1 MFAYNRNN
9 VIWCWYNGEN
19 KHLVIHKYNVYRS
32 PNVGLFVRTNDQT
45 LLLPFGFAES
55 KTKKLKEYLA
65 VENIIHASVAGTR
78 LIGPMTVM
86 NNNGILLPST
96 VSDEEIRILKKTGLN
111 VERLKSKFTAVGN
124 LISAN
129 DKGAIVSSLFKGE
142 VDQHINDILGVPFQ
156 TMSIGGFVQVG
167 SMVVAT
173 NAGAIVHPK
182 ANDAEIHR
190 ISEILQV
197 VAEPATVNGG
207 SPFLSSGIIANF
219 SSVIVGNLTTGPE
232 LIMISRALKV

>member
-1 MFAYNRNN
+1 
-9 VIWCWYNGEN
+9 
-19 KHLVIHKYNVYRS
+19 
-32 PNVGLFVRTNDQT
+32 VGLFLRTNNDT
-45 LLLPFGFAES
+45 LLLPFGFAET
-55 KTKKLKEYLA
+55 KAKKLKEYLD
-65 VENIIHASVAGTR
+65 VEKIIHVSIAGTR

-96 VSDEEIRILKKTGLN
+96 VSDDEIRILKQTGLN
-111 VERLKSKFTAVGN
+111 VDRLKSKFTAIGN

-129 DKGAIVSSLFKGE
+129 DKGAVVSNLFRGE
-142 VDQHINDILGVPFQ
+142 AEQNIKDILGVPLQ
-156 TMSIGGFVQVG
+156 TFSIGGYVQVG
-167 SMVVAT
+167 SMIVAT
-173 NAGAIVHPK
+173 NAGAIVHPI
-182 ANDAEIHR
+182 ANDSEISR

-197 VAEPATVNGG
+197 EAEPATVNGG

>member
-1 MFAYNRNN
+1 
-9 VIWCWYNGEN
+9 
-19 KHLVIHKYNVYRS
+19 
-32 PNVGLFVRTNDQT
+32 VGLFTRTNDNT
-45 LLLPFGFAES
+45 LLLPFGFAET
-55 KTKKLKEYLA
+55 KTNKLKEYLD
-65 VENIIHASVAGTR
+65 VEKIFHVSVAGTR
-78 LIGPMTVM
+78 LMGPMTVM

-96 VSDEEIRILKKTGLN
+96 VSDEEIQILKQTGLN
-111 VERLKSKFTAVGN
+111 VERLKSKFTAIGN

-129 DKGAIVSSLFKGE
+129 DKGAIVSNLFKGE
-142 VDQHINDILGVPFQ
+142 VNQDIKDTLGVPIQ
-156 TMSIGGFVQVG
+156 TMSIGGFIQVG

-182 ANDAEIHR
+182 ANDAEISR

-197 VAEPATVNGG
+197 EAEPATVNGG
-207 SPFLSSGIIANF
+207 SPYLSSGIIANF

>member
-1 MFAYNRNN
+1 M
-9 VIWCWYNGEN
+9 
-19 KHLVIHKYNVYRS
+19 
-32 PNVGLFVRTNDQT
+32 GLFTRTNDNT
-45 LLLPFGFAES
+45 LLLPFGFAET
-55 KTKKLKEYLA
+55 KTNKLKEYLD
-65 VENIIHASVAGTR
+65 VEKIIHVSVAGTR
-78 LIGPMTVM
+78 LMGPMTVM

-96 VSDEEIRILKKTGLN
+96 VSDEEIQILKQTGLN
-111 VERLKSKFTAVGN
+111 VERLKSKFTAIGN

-129 DKGAIVSSLFKGE
+129 DKGAIVSNLFKGE
-142 VDQHINDILGVPFQ
+142 VNQDIKDTLGVPIQ
-156 TMSIGGFVQVG
+156 TMSIGGFIQVG

-182 ANDAEIHR
+182 ANDAEISR

-197 VAEPATVNGG
+197 EAEPATVNGG
-207 SPFLSSGIIANF
+207 SPYLSSGIIANF

>member
-1 MFAYNRNN
+1 M
-9 VIWCWYNGEN
+9 
-19 KHLVIHKYNVYRS
+19 
-32 PNVGLFVRTNDQT
+32 GLFTRTNDNT
-45 LLLPFGFAES
+45 LLLPFGFADT
-55 KTKKLKEYLA
+55 KTKKLKEYMD
-65 VENIIHASVAGTR
+65 VEKIIHVSVAGTR
-78 LIGPMTVM
+78 LMGPMTVM

-96 VSDEEIRILKKTGLN
+96 VSDEEIQILKQTGLN
-111 VERLKSKFTAVGN
+111 VERLKSKFTAIGN

-142 VDQHINDILGVPFQ
+142 VDQDIRDTLGVPLE

-173 NAGAIVHPK
+173 DAGAIVHPK
-182 ANDAEIHR
+182 ANDAEISR

-197 VAEPATVNGG
+197 EAEPATVNGG

>member
-1 MFAYNRNN
+1 M
-9 VIWCWYNGEN
+9 
-19 KHLVIHKYNVYRS
+19 
-32 PNVGLFVRTNDQT
+32 GLFTRTNDNT
-45 LLLPFGFAES
+45 LLLPFGFADT
-55 KTKKLKEYLA
+55 KTNKLKEYLD
-65 VENIIHASVAGTR
+65 VEKIIHVSVAGTR

-86 NNNGILLPST
+86 NNNVIYLPST
-96 VSDEEIRILKKTGLN
+96 VSEEEIQILKQTGLN
-111 VERLKSKFTAVGN
+111 VERLKSKFTAIGN

-129 DKGAIVSSLFKGE
+129 DKGAIVSNLFKGE
-142 VDQHINDILGVPFQ
+142 VNQDIKDTLGVPIQ

-182 ANDAEIHR
+182 ANDAEISR

-197 VAEPATVNGG
+197 EAEPATVNGG

>member
-1 MFAYNRNN
+1 M
-9 VIWCWYNGEN
+9 
-19 KHLVIHKYNVYRS
+19 IHKYDVYRS
-32 PNVGLFVRTNDQT
+32 PNVGLFTRTNDKT
-45 LLLPFGFAES
+45 LLLPFGFADT
-55 KTKKLKEYLA
+55 KTKKLKEYLD
-65 VENIIHASVAGTR
+65 VEEIVRVSIAGTR

-96 VSDEEIRILKKTGLN
+96 ASDEEIQILKQTGLN
-111 VERLKSKFTAVGN
+111 VERLKSKFTAIGN

-129 DKGAIVSSLFKGE
+129 DKGAVVSKLFSEE
-142 VDQHINDILGVPFQ
+142 VDLDIENTLGVPIQ
-156 TMSIGGFVQVG
+156 RMSIGGFVQVG

-182 ANDAEIHR
+182 ANDAEINR
-190 ISEILQV
+190 ISEILQID
-197 VAEPATVNGG
+197 AEPATVNGG

-219 SSVIVGNLTTGPE
+219 SSAIVGSLTTGPE

>member
-1 MFAYNRNN
+1 M
-9 VIWCWYNGEN
+9 
-19 KHLVIHKYNVYRS
+19 IHKYDVYRS
-32 PNVGLFVRTNDQT
+32 PNVGLFLRTNNDT
-45 LLLPFGFAES
+45 LLLPFGFAET
-55 KTKKLKEYLA
+55 KAKKLKEYLDIEKI
-65 VENIIHASVAGTR
+65 VHVSIAGTR

-96 VSDEEIRILKKTGLN
+96 VSDDEIRILKQTGLN
-111 VERLKSKFTAVGN
+111 VDRLKSKFTAIGN

-129 DKGAIVSSLFKGE
+129 DKGAVVSNLFRGE
-142 VDQHINDILGVPFQ
+142 AEQNIKDILGVPLQ
-156 TMSIGGFVQVG
+156 TFSIGGYVQVG
-167 SMVVAT
+167 SMIVAT
-173 NAGAIVHPK
+173 NAGAIVHPI
-182 ANDAEIHR
+182 ANDSEIST

-197 VAEPATVNGG
+197 EAEPATVNGG

>member
-1 MFAYNRNN
+1 M
-9 VIWCWYNGEN
+9 
-19 KHLVIHKYNVYRS
+19 
-32 PNVGLFVRTNDQT
+32 GLFTRTNDNT
-45 LLLPFGFAES
+45 LLLPFGFADT
-55 KTKKLKEYLA
+55 KTNKLKEYLD
-65 VENIIHASVAGTR
+65 VEKIIHGSVAGTR
-78 LIGPMTVM
+78 LMGPMTVM

-96 VSDEEIRILKKTGLN
+96 VSDEEIQILKQTGLN
-111 VERLKSKFTAVGN
+111 VERLKSKFTAIGN

-129 DKGAIVSSLFKGE
+129 DKGAIVSNLFKGE
-142 VDQHINDILGVPFQ
+142 VDQDIKDTLGVPIQ

-182 ANDAEIHR
+182 ANDAEISR

-197 VAEPATVNGG
+197 EAEPATVNGG

>member
-1 MFAYNRNN
+1 M
-9 VIWCWYNGEN
+9 
-19 KHLVIHKYNVYRS
+19 
-32 PNVGLFVRTNDQT
+32 GLFTRTNDNT
-45 LLLPFGFAES
+45 LLLPFGFADT
-55 KTKKLKEYLA
+55 KTKKLKEYLD
-65 VENIIHASVAGTR
+65 VEKIIHVSVAGTR
-78 LIGPMTVM
+78 LMGPMTVM

-96 VSDEEIRILKKTGLN
+96 VSDEEIQILKQTGLN
-111 VERLKSKFTAVGN
+111 VERLKSKFTAIGN

-129 DKGAIVSSLFKGE
+129 DKGAIVSNLFKGE
-142 VDQHINDILGVPFQ
+142 VDQDIKDTLGVPIQ

-182 ANDAEIHR
+182 ANDAEISR

-197 VAEPATVNGG
+197 EAEPATVNGG
-207 SPFLSSGIIANF
+207 SPFLSSAIIANF
-219 SSVIVGNLTTGPE
+219 SSVIVGSLTTGPE

>member
-1 MFAYNRNN
+1 M
-9 VIWCWYNGEN
+9 
-19 KHLVIHKYNVYRS
+19 
-32 PNVGLFVRTNDQT
+32 GLFTRTNDNT
-45 LLLPFGFAES
+45 LLLPFGFADT
-55 KTKKLKEYLA
+55 KTNKLKEYLD
-65 VENIIHASVAGTR
+65 VEKIIHVSVAGTR
-78 LIGPMTVM
+78 LMGPMTVM

-96 VSDEEIRILKKTGLN
+96 VSDEEIQILKQTGLN
-111 VERLKSKFTAVGN
+111 VERLKSKFTAIGN

-129 DKGAIVSSLFKGE
+129 DKGAIVSNLFKGE
-142 VDQHINDILGVPFQ
+142 VDQDIKDTLGVPIQ
-156 TMSIGGFVQVG
+156 TMSIGGFVQAG

-182 ANDAEIHR
+182 ANDAEISR

-197 VAEPATVNGG
+197 EAEPATVNGG

>member
-1 MFAYNRNN
+1 M
-9 VIWCWYNGEN
+9 
-19 KHLVIHKYNVYRS
+19 IHKYDVYRS
-32 PNVGLFVRTNDQT
+32 PNVGLFLRTNNDT
-45 LLLPFGFAES
+45 LLLPFGFAET
-55 KTKKLKEYLA
+55 KAKKLKEYLD
-65 VENIIHASVAGTR
+65 VEKIIHVSIAGTR

-96 VSDEEIRILKKTGLN
+96 VSDDEIRILKQTGLN
-111 VERLKSKFTAVGN
+111 VDRLKSKFTAIGN

-129 DKGAIVSSLFKGE
+129 DKGAVVSNLFRGE
-142 VDQHINDILGVPFQ
+142 AEQNIKDILGVPLQ
-156 TMSIGGFVQVG
+156 TFSIGGYVQVG
-167 SMVVAT
+167 SMIVAT
-173 NAGAIVHPK
+173 NAGAIVHPI
-182 ANDAEIHR
+182 ANDLEISR

-197 VAEPATVNGG
+197 EAEPATVNGG

>member
-1 MFAYNRNN
+1 M
-9 VIWCWYNGEN
+9 
-19 KHLVIHKYNVYRS
+19 
-32 PNVGLFVRTNDQT
+32 GLFTRANDNT
-45 LLLPFGFAES
+45 LLLPFGFADT
-55 KTKKLKEYLA
+55 KTNKLKEYLD
-65 VENIIHASVAGTR
+65 VEKIIHVSVAGTR

-96 VSDEEIRILKKTGLN
+96 VSDEEIQILKQTGLN
-111 VERLKSKFTAVGN
+111 VERLKSKFTAIGN

-129 DKGAIVSSLFKGE
+129 DKGAIVSNLFKGE
-142 VDQHINDILGVPFQ
+142 VDQDIKDTLGVPIQ
-156 TMSIGGFVQVG
+156 PMSIGGFVQAG

-182 ANDAEIHR
+182 ANDAEINR

-197 VAEPATVNGG
+197 EAEPATVNGG